1 MDRESRRIGEVV
13 EAVRQ
18 RTGSVGGEV
27 AVVRSPLRICPLGAH
42 VDHQHG
48 HVTGCT
54 LDEAVLLAF
63 IPRDDGLVRLWSVD
77 FEGAVEFS
85 LDSIPPAEEG
95 DWGSYP
101 RGCAWALLRAHG
113 IRHGLD
119 GVIAGPLPVGGLS
132 SSAAVDVAYLLALEH
147 ANGLSLAVDE
157 NVVLAQQVENGFIG
171 LNNGILDQS
180 IILGSRSGHLTWL
193 DCLDR
198 KFDHVPTPAGVQF
211 DIVVAYSGLSQGL
224 VGTGYNQR
232 VSECLAAARE
242 LFELAGRPAHHQPTL
257 RNVPPEVFAEHRE
270 LLPELLRKRAA
281 HFFGEQDRVA
291 QGIAAWQAGDLATV
305 GALMTESGRSSIE
318 NYECGSP
325 HLISL
330 YEILRDAPGVYGT
343 RFSGAGFRGSC
354 LALAEPGARESL
366 CALIAD
372 QYPKRHPDVAACYSV
387 HFCSP
392 SGPARML

>member
-1 MDRESRRIGEVV
+1 MDRETHRIEDVQSQLRARLGGTGEVYC
-13 EAVRQ
+13 VR
-18 RTGSVGGEV
+18 
-27 AVVRSPLRICPLGAH
+27 APLRICPLGAH
-42 VDHQHG
+42 VDHQLG

-63 IPRDDGLVRLWSVD
+63 IPRDDGRVRLWSLD
-77 FEGAVEFS
+77 FEGQVEFS
-85 LDSIPPAEEG
+85 LDAIPSAAKG

-101 RGCAWALLRAHG
+101 RGCAWALRQAHG

-119 GVIAGPLPVGGLS
+119 GLIAGPLPVGGLS

-147 ANGLSLAVDE
+147 ANALSLSIAE
-157 NVVLAQQVENGFIG
+157 NVVLAQQVENDYIG

-180 IILGSRSGHLTWL
+180 IILGSRSGHLTYL

-198 KFDHVPTPAGVQF
+198 RFDHVPTPANAQF

-242 LFELAGRPAHHQPTL
+242 LLELAGLPADHSPTL
-257 RNVPPEVFAEHRE
+257 RSVPPEAFEAFGPR
-270 LLPELLRKRAA
+270 LPEVLRKRAA
-281 HFFGEQDRVA
+281 HFFGEQARVR
-291 QGIAAWQAGDLATV
+291 QGLEAWQVGDLATV
-305 GALMTESGRSSIE
+305 GALMTASGRSSIE
-318 NYECGSP
+318 LYECGSP
-325 HLISL
+325 HLITL
-330 YEILRDAPGVYGT
+330 YELLVAAPGVYGA

-366 CALIAD
+366 CALLAAE
-372 QYPKRHPDVAACYSV
+372 YPARHPDVADSYSL
-387 HFCSP
+387 HFCQP